1 MKKNDQSS
9 LIGLLLIGLLILAFP
24 YFFPEEKST
33 EKSSNDN
40 NQSVEESS
48 ISIENKT
55 STSEGSPNIDEI
67 IIDKQQENNTID
79 NEKLFH
85 LENEK
90 IKLIL
95 SNKGG
100 TIQSAIIKDFY
111 TYDEYK
117 SDKNSKDFINIF
129 NKESNFF
136 IKSFD
141 NLYDT
146 VSTSLNQIFK
156 SEYNQDSTRLTFTKT
171 FPNNK
176 SIEYTYEINKEIDQN
191 LVNFFVKTENLD
203 APRLYWNIAAPKTEK
218 NKINQEQYTG
228 FYYQEDNSK
237 DVDYFFKDKKKR
249 EVDVDLS
256 WVSFTQQFFS
266 TIFIAKD
273 EFDGAGLTVRNDNDK
288 DIVKTLSFRTDINNG
303 TNEYSIYFGPNDYKK
318 LKTYDKGFEEIIPL
332 GWGIF
337 GWVNKYIVINIFD
350 FLKNNLNMSLGIIIL
365 FLTLIIKL
373 ILSPLTYKSYLSQAK
388 MKVLKPEVDKINE
401 KYKSKDPM
409 KSQKETM
416 SLYRK
421 AGVNPL
427 GGCLPMLVQFPIL
440 IAMFRFFPAS
450 IDMRQQE
457 FLWADDLSAYDSI
470 MSLPFS
476 IPFYGD
482 HVSLFTLLMTIS
494 TLMYTHMNMKMSSA
508 QMPGMKWMMYLMPI
522 VFLGVLNSYASSL
535 SYYYFLANM
544 FTFSQMYLMKR
555 FVDEKAIFA
564 QLEANKKRPPK
575 PKSKFQKKL
584 EEIQK
589 KQEAQLKKRKKK

>member
-1 MKKNDQSS
+1 M
-9 LIGLLLIGLLILAFP
+9 
-24 YFFPEEKST
+24 
-33 EKSSNDN
+33 
-40 NQSVEESS
+40 
-48 ISIENKT
+48 
-55 STSEGSPNIDEI
+55 
-67 IIDKQQENNTID
+67 
-79 NEKLFH
+79 
-85 LENEK
+85 
-90 IKLIL
+90 
-95 SNKGG
+95 
-100 TIQSAIIKDFY
+100 
-111 TYDEYK
+111 
-117 SDKNSKDFINIF
+117 
-129 NKESNFF
+129 
-136 IKSFD
+136 
-141 NLYDT
+141 
-146 VSTSLNQIFK
+146 
-156 SEYNQDSTRLTFTKT
+156 
-171 FPNNK
+171 
-176 SIEYTYEINKEIDQN
+176 
-191 LVNFFVKTENLD
+191 KTENLD
-203 APRLYWNIAAPKTEK
+203 APRLYWNISAPKTEK
-218 NKINQEQYTG
+218 SKINQEQYTG

-303 TNEYSIYFGPNDYKK
+303 TNEYSIYFGPNDYKR

-350 FLKNNLNMSLGIIIL
+350 FLMNNLNMSLGIIIL
-365 FLTLIIKL
+365 FITLIIKL

-440 IAMFRFFPAS
+440 IAMFRFFPSS

-522 VFLGVLNSYASSL
+522 VFLGVLNSYGSSL

>member
-55 STSEGSPNIDEI
+55 STSEGSPNTDEI

-117 SDKNSKDFINIF
+117 SNKNSKDFINIF

-218 NKINQEQYTG
+218 SKINQEQYTG

-303 TNEYSIYFGPNDYKK
+303 TNEYSIYFGPNDYKR

-350 FLKNNLNMSLGIIIL
+350 FLMNNLNMSLGIIIL

>member
-33 EKSSNDN
+33 ERSSNDN
-40 NQSVEESS
+40 NQNVEESS
-48 ISIENKT
+48 RSIVNKT
-55 STSEGSPNIDEI
+55 STSAGSPNTDEI

-176 SIEYTYEINKEIDQN
+176 SIEYTYEINKESDQN

-249 EVDVDLS
+249 ELDVDLS

-350 FLKNNLNMSLGIIIL
+350 FLDVPPNDNRKIML
-365 FLTLIIKL
+365 FYKRLI
-373 ILSPLTYKSYLSQAK
+373 
-388 MKVLKPEVDKINE
+388 
-401 KYKSKDPM
+401 
-409 KSQKETM
+409 
-416 SLYRK
+416 
-421 AGVNPL
+421 
-427 GGCLPMLVQFPIL
+427 
-440 IAMFRFFPAS
+440 
-450 IDMRQQE
+450 
-457 FLWADDLSAYDSI
+457 
-470 MSLPFS
+470 
-476 IPFYGD
+476 
-482 HVSLFTLLMTIS
+482 
-494 TLMYTHMNMKMSSA
+494 
-508 QMPGMKWMMYLMPI
+508 
-522 VFLGVLNSYASSL
+522 
-535 SYYYFLANM
+535 
-544 FTFSQMYLMKR
+544 FTFC
-555 FVDEKAIFA
+555 F
-564 QLEANKKRPPK
+564 
-575 PKSKFQKKL
+575 
-584 EEIQK
+584 
-589 KQEAQLKKRKKK
+589 

>member
-33 EKSSNDN
+33 ERSSNDN
-40 NQSVEESS
+40 NQNVEESS

-55 STSEGSPNIDEI
+55 STSEGSPNTDEI

-117 SDKNSKDFINIF
+117 SNKNSKDFINIF

-176 SIEYTYEINKEIDQN
+176 SIEYTYEINKESDRN

-218 NKINQEQYTG
+218 SKINQEQYTG

-249 EVDVDLS
+249 ELDVDLS

>member
-33 EKSSNDN
+33 ERSSNDN
-40 NQSVEESS
+40 NQNVEESS

-55 STSEGSPNIDEI
+55 STSEGSPNTDEI

-117 SDKNSKDFINIF
+117 SNKNSKDFINIF

-176 SIEYTYEINKEIDQN
+176 SIEYTYEINKESDRN

-218 NKINQEQYTG
+218 SKINQEQYTG

-249 EVDVDLS
+249 ELDVDLS

-584 EEIQK
+584 EAMQK
-589 KQEAQLKKRKKK
+589 EQERRMKNRNK

>member
-33 EKSSNDN
+33 ERSSNDN
-40 NQSVEESS
+40 NQNVEESS

-55 STSEGSPNIDEI
+55 STSAGSPNTDEI

-117 SDKNSKDFINIF
+117 SNKNSKDFINIF

-176 SIEYTYEINKEIDQN
+176 SIEYTYEINKESDRN

-218 NKINQEQYTG
+218 SKINQEQYTG

-249 EVDVDLS
+249 ELDVDLS

>member
-55 STSEGSPNIDEI
+55 STSEGSPNTDEI

-117 SDKNSKDFINIF
+117 SNKNSKDFINIF

-203 APRLYWNIAAPKTEK
+203 APRLYWNISAPKTEK
-218 NKINQEQYTG
+218 SKINQEQYTG

-303 TNEYSIYFGPNDYKK
+303 TNEYSIYFGPNDYKR

-350 FLKNNLNMSLGIIIL
+350 FLMNNLNMSLGIIIL